1 MLLSLTFALCTRFST
16 SRLYGTAALHGFGR
30 TAVRSRKPEAHQH
43 KTSCR
48 NRNSYIRCMHR
59 HSGWRRCVII
69 GPNSTAI
76 TTPDRLTH
84 STVMTSMRYDSQ
96 FKEVRQSFNSAC
108 FCLAP
113 RTASFSTLDAC
124 SPLETPLLEV
134 LSAAQYYV
142 VLHIYVEIPTALPT
156 DSIAG

>member
-1 MLLSLTFALCTRFST
+1 
-16 SRLYGTAALHGFGR
+16 
-30 TAVRSRKPEAHQH
+30 
-43 KTSCR
+43 
-48 NRNSYIRCMHR
+48 MHR

-124 SPLETPLLEV
+124 SPLESTPLLEV

-142 VLHIYVEIPTALPT
+142 VLHIYVEIPTALPN
-156 DSIAG
+156 DSIAGEDINQSPAAADGRQVGNGKNRRAVPVQEQAT